1 VKVGELIRN
10 NAMDD
15 KRLHC
20 LVKFRHELHRNPE
33 VSGKEKETAKR
44 IIQWIEQYE
53 PDEIITGLGG
63 YGIAAVYEGKS
74 DGRVILFRA
83 ELDALP
89 LKESN
94 SFEHRSVKAQ
104 TAHLCG
110 HDGHMTFLLGLAQEL
125 QSNRPAK
132 GKVVLLFQPAEE
144 TGTGAE
150 KVLHDKKFSSI
161 LPDFV
166 FAIHNLPGFPL
177 KQVILSEDNFAA
189 ASTGMIIRLHGR
201 TSHAAE
207 PEKGRSPAQAVARII
222 NKLEALPDKMKNLK
236 SFALLTIIH
245 AKIGDVAFGTTP
257 GDAVVMAT
265 LRAFEDD
272 DLRNISLEAE
282 KVAQAIAI
290 KEELETEITYTET
303 FPATVSHRDAASLV
317 KNAANTLDLNIN
329 IIQEPFKWTE
339 DFGHFTSQF
348 KGALIGLGSGENH
361 PALHNPEYDF
371 PDELIPTG
379 VELFKEIYKGMK
391 LV

>member
-1 VKVGELIRN
+1 MN
-10 NAMDD
+10 D
-15 KRLHC
+15 KRLHK
-20 LVKFRHELHRNPE
+20 LVKFRQELHRNPE
-33 VSGKEKETAKR
+33 ISGMEEETAKR
-44 IIQWIEQYE
+44 IIQWIEQYK

-63 YGIAAVYEGKS
+63 YGIAAVYKGKS
-74 DGRVILFRA
+74 DGQVILFRA

-94 SFEHRSVKAQ
+94 SFEHRSIKTQ

-150 KVLHDKKFSSI
+150 KVLQDKKFSSI

-177 KQVILSEDNFAA
+177 QQVIISEDNFAA
-189 ASTGMIIRLHGR
+189 ASTGMIIRLQGR

-222 NKLEALPDKMKNLK
+222 KELEALPDKMKNLK
-236 SFALLTIIH
+236 SFTLLTIIH

-257 GDAVVMAT
+257 GHAVVMAT

-272 DLRNISLEAE
+272 DLKTISLEAE
-282 KVAQAIAI
+282 KVAHTIAR

-303 FPATVSHRDAASLV
+303 FPATVNHPDAASLV
-317 KNAANTLDLNIN
+317 KTAANALDLDIHT
-329 IIQEPFKWTE
+329 IQEPFKWTE
-339 DFGHFTSQF
+339 DFGHFTSKI

-361 PALHNPEYDF
+361 PALHNSDYDF

-379 VELFKEIYKGMK
+379 VALFKEIYKGMK